1 MEDQGTSNANRYV
14 SPEVTKHHPGV
25 AKAHVLFEQDGTHG
39 VTGTSYNV
47 SRGCDGDACPGNTDI
62 VWDVDFANTT
72 YTTVGMTE
80 VDKVL
85 MVQDAT
91 IATTGITIRVKG
103 RESNNNEDA
112 GEVMIVAFGT
122 Q

>member
-1 MEDQGTSNANRYV
+1 MSSV
-14 SPEVTKHHPGV
+14 
-25 AKAHVLFEQDGTHG
+25 
-39 VTGTSYNV
+39 
-47 SRGCDGDACPGNTDI
+47 CDGDACPGNTDI
-62 VWDVDFANTT
+62 VCDVDVAHTT

-80 VDKVL
+80 GYKVL

-103 RESNNNEDA
+103 RESNNKEDA